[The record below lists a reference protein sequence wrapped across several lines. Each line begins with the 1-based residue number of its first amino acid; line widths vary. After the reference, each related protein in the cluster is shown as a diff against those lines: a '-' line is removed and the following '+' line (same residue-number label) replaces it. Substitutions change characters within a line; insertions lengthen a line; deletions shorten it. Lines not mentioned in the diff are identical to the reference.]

1 VDNLYLLD
9 THALLWFLSGDERI
23 SPTSRQIISDPKNR
37 CFISIASLWEMAI
50 KINIGRLNL
59 SFDLKE
65 LSTHL
70 SENNLEVLP
79 IAFEHILETLELED
93 HHRDPFDRII
103 LAQAK
108 FERLTIISKDENFK
122 KYAHIKLIW

>member
-1 VDNLYLLD
+1 VETFYLLD

-23 SPTSRQIISDPKNR
+23 SPKSRKIISDPKNR
-37 CFISIASLWEMAI
+37 CFISIVSLWEMAI
-50 KINIGRLNL
+50 KIKIGKLDL
-59 SFDLKE
+59 SFELKE
-65 LSTHL
+65 LATYL
-70 SENNLEVLP
+70 SRNNIEVLP
-79 IAFEHILETLELED
+79 IAFEHILEMMDLED

-108 FERLTIISKDENFK
+108 FERLIIISKDENFP

>member
-1 VDNLYLLD
+1 MDNFYLLD

-23 SPTSRQIISDPKNR
+23 STKSRKVISDPKNR

-50 KINIGRLNL
+50 KIKIGKLDL

-65 LSTHL
+65 LATYL
-70 SENNLEVLP
+70 SRNNIEVLP
-79 IAFEHILETLELED
+79 IAFEHILETLDLED

-103 LAQAK
+103 IAQAK
-108 FERLTIISKDENFK
+108 FERLTIISKDENFP